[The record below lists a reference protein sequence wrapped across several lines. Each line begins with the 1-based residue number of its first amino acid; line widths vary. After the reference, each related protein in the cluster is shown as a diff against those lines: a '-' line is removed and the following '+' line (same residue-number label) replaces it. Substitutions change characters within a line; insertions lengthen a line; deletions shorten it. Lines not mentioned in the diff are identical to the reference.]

1 MTIPM
6 LSEVFSNTGHFLE
19 EHQFSA
25 VCPRCSQMC
34 RMGEIQS
41 VHSEDE
47 RTYHC
52 LGCMTVVVIVSDPST
67 TPASAEFYR
76 IAGWALRPLTTLSI
90 ALEVS
95 AITVPP
101 VRSGA
106 RKAQF
111 SNHVGSEW
119 QFARAYA

>member
-6 LSEVFSNTGHFLE
+6 LSEVFSNTGHSLE

-34 RMGEIQS
+34 GMGEIQS
-41 VHSEDE
+41 VQKEGE

-52 LGCMTVVVIVSDPST
+52 LCCMSVVVVVSDPAT
-67 TPASAEFYR
+67 TPESAEFYR
-76 IAGWALRPLTTLSI
+76 IAGWALRPLATLSI

-101 VRSGA
+101 LRSGA

-111 SNHVGSEW
+111 PNHSRGEW
-119 QFARAYA
+119 HFARAYA